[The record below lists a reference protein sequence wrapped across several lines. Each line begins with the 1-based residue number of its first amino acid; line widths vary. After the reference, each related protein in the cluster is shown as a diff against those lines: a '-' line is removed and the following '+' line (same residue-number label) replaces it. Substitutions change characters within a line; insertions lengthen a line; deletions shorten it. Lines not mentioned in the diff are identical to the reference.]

1 MDQTTMD
8 QALVLQHLENGV
20 LTLTLNRPA
29 KLNAL
34 NPPMMRQLTDAM
46 ADAAA
51 NRDARV
57 VVITGAGKAFCAGG
71 DIAGKPEKKQP
82 MSAEEEA
89 AAAERRA
96 KRPPDTIV
104 NRVKWLRDNME
115 TSRIL
120 YEMPKPTIAMIRG
133 ATVSVGMA
141 LAGAC
146 DFRVA
151 SNKAVFITSF
161 IKAGL
166 SGDYGA
172 SFFLTRLLGS
182 AKAKELMYLSEKV
195 SAEEALRIGLIN
207 QLVDD
212 SELETATMT
221 LAARLAKAPPITLEL
236 MKRNMNAAVD
246 ASLSDQLDREASHMV
261 MSSMTD
267 DHKEAIRAF
276 AEKRE
281 PVFSGK

>member
-1 MDQTTMD
+1 MD
-8 QALVLQHLENGV
+8 QALVLQHLEDGV
-20 LTLTLNRPA
+20 LTLTLNRPD

-34 NPPMMRQLTDAM
+34 NPPMMRQLTEAM
-46 ADAAA
+46 SDAAN
-51 NRDARV
+51 NREARV

-71 DIAGKPEKKQP
+71 DIAGKPEKKGELSP
-82 MSAEEEA
+82 EEEA

-120 YEMPKPTIAMIRG
+120 YDMPKPTIAMIRG

-151 SNKAVFITSF
+151 SNKAIFITSF

-182 AKAKELMYLSEKV
+182 AKARELMYLSDKV
-195 SAEEALRIGLIN
+195 GADEALRIGLIN

-212 SELETATMT
+212 SELESATMT
-221 LAARLAKAPPITLEL
+221 LAQRLAKAPPITLEL

-246 ASLSDQLDREASHMV
+246 ASLSEQLDREASHMV
-261 MSSMTD
+261 MSSMTE

-281 PVFSGK
+281 PVFTGK